1 MRHTLPPLLLAA
13 LITAAP
19 LGAAAAPGVA
29 SPAPADLSSSV
40 GFDPLTGG
48 RCPLPKDWVGAA
60 MVAADTPILVMAGH
74 ADSQNIGGSGT
85 PGEAVARLGAAPMY
99 AGISDELY
107 WNMVIAQAVVALG
120 QAQGLNIRY
129 YRPPFRTI
137 VDGNEAGTNWTV
149 GRDHAATGGYAMEIH
164 FDAYGSS
171 GVGSGLI
178 PPLHRPFTR
187 LDESL
192 AQEFGAYPMG
202 FRNGLGGPRR
212 GVALLEIGKLEGN
225 LEASLRDPATRP
237 QAVQTIATRIVK
249 ALDRGLGRPGD
260 RRSIGQAQISSPP
273 GEVRNGR

>member
-1 MRHTLPPLLLAA
+1 MRRTLHPLLLAA

-29 SPAPADLSSSV
+29 APADLSSDV
-40 GFDPLTGG
+40 GFNPLTGG

-137 VDGNEAGTNWTV
+137 VDGNEAGTNWSV

-225 LEASLRDPATRP
+225 LEASLRDPTTRP

-249 ALDRGLGRPGD
+249 ALELGLGRPGD
-260 RRSIGQAQISSPP
+260 RRAIGQAQISSPP
-273 GEVRNGR
+273 GGVRNGR